1 MGLFS
6 GIGRIV
12 KKVVRV
18 AKGIVKGA
26 IGTVKGALK
35 GDPMAMASLAMMVY
49 GGYQAGQFLFNKAA
63 LTGLKSA
70 GISGVT
76 GGVGAGSAT
85 GSGTVFQAFGG
96 TYTGGGL
103 GAVGGGGA
111 GFGAAGT
118 STSFFTGAGTGGA
131 RLSGALGK
139 TTGITNVF
147 SSGIKGQPLSPFTGH
162 GPFTMT
168 PEAGTTVSGGTSLTS
183 KVKSFFDPKGLATS
197 GVKTAK
203 RMAQG
208 QGAMAYSQQQAALE
222 KQESYYEN
230 YMNMSQQMFERFGG
244 GYAPFSASSTP
255 KYAMSFNQ
263 KRNSVPPSFKPYF
276 QYAAGTSNF
285 GAATNIIDA
294 ALNRSYITQYA

>member
-1 MGLFS
+1 MGFFS
-6 GIGRIV
+6 GIGKIV

-18 AKGIVKGA
+18 AKKIVKGA
-26 IGTVKGALK
+26 VGTVKGALK

-63 LTGLKSA
+63 LTGLKTGALGQTLGQTGAQITA
-70 GISGVT
+70 GL
-76 GGVGAGSAT
+76 GGTKAS
-85 GSGTVFQAFGG
+85 VFPAFGG
-96 TYTGGGL
+96 TYGTAAATGASTVA
-103 GAVGGGGA
+103 GAGAIGTPLTSSIMSSTQLARTSVTAGGA
-111 GFGAAGT
+111 LRTIPT
-118 STSFFTGAGTGGA
+118 S
-131 RLSGALGK
+131 LGK
-139 TTGITNVF
+139 DWAAKKSVYQVPQ
-147 SSGIKGQPLSPFTGH
+147 K
-162 GPFTMT
+162 
-168 PEAGTTVSGGTSLTS
+168 AGL
-183 KVKSFFDPKGLATS
+183 KSFFDPKGLAKS
-197 GVKTAK
+197 GVKSY
-203 RMAQG
+203 AQMR
-208 QGAMAYSQQQAALE
+208 GATGYSQQQAALE

-263 KRNSVPPSFKPYF
+263 KRNSIPPSFKPYF